1 MDDMHAVV
9 TNSTVDGV
17 LAAFFAAPVIVVIVD
32 AARIWVKAIRSRE
45 PLPTTEVPH
54 VESLISAPDGLLGGA
69 GEDRREIAV
78 TGRRA
83 H

>member
-1 MDDMHAVV
+1 VEIAK
-9 TNSTVDGV
+9 SASLCRLRV
-17 LAAFFAAPVIVVIVD
+17 LAVRV
-32 AARIWVKAIRSRE
+32 WIRALRSPT
-45 PLPTTEVPH
+45 PLPTTEEPH